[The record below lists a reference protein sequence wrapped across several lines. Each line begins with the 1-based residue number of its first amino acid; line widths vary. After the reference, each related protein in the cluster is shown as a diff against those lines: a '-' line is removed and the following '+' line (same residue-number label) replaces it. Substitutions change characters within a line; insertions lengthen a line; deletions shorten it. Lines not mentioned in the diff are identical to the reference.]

1 MLNPVAMPRG
11 GITIFLIVTAVRPSR
26 MRHART
32 TRKPK
37 IALATDIA
45 RREAILRMLP

>member
-1 MLNPVAMPRG
+1 
-11 GITIFLIVTAVRPSR
+11 

-37 IALATDIA
+37 IALATDNH
-45 RREAILRMLP
+45 RRETILRMLS